1 MIYGEIGHF
10 FGAILISLK
19 RIYYSLDSIQSIQ
32 FGQYEICK
40 SRVTSHCRLIE
51 KFKSNCSL
59 QNARII

>member
-19 RIYYSLDSIQSIQ
+19 QIYFSLNSIESIQ

-40 SRVTSHCRLIE
+40 LRMTSHCRLIE
-51 KFKSNCSL
+51 NLNCSL
-59 QNARII
+59 KNA